1 MTDLTATGLPLD
13 NTADTAA
20 EQYDPAH
27 DYHALNAMLNLYD
40 ADGKIQFDKDKAA
53 EREYVTGHVATNSK
67 RFASTAERLE
77 YLISNQY
84 HNPAVFNQYSAEFL
98 DRIYE
103 HVESAGFEFGT
114 FLGAFKFY
122 TSYALKTFDGRLYLE
137 DFPQR
142 CAAVALELAA
152 GNEQQAIEYADE
164 MLAGRFQPATPT
176 FLNLGKA
183 QRGEPVS
190 CFLVRIEDN
199 MESISRGINAALQLS
214 KRGGG
219 VALLLSGGQTCTA
232 VLLDNSLGVQYS
244 GNVPAAS
251 HILRAA
257 DGFYLLTDSTVECF
271 NKAGEFQWTQP
282 MDAKPQA
289 GVLNGR
295 QLLVFSGN
303 TVQQVTA
310 PEPDSSSAS

>member
-84 HNPAVFNQYSAEFL
+84 YNPAVFNQYSAEFL

-164 MLAGRFQPATPT
+164 
-176 FLNLGKA
+176 
-183 QRGEPVS
+183 
-190 CFLVRIEDN
+190 
-199 MESISRGINAALQLS
+199 
-214 KRGGG
+214 G
-219 VALLLSGGQTCTA
+219 VAAIACLA
-232 VLLDNSLGVQYS
+232 
-244 GNVPAAS
+244 
-251 HILRAA
+251 HI
-257 DGFYLLTDSTVECF
+257 E
-271 NKAGEFQWTQP
+271 P
-282 MDAKPQA
+282 MFTMDP
-289 GVLNGR
+289 GR
-295 QLLVFSGN
+295 SVATRLVATFWVMKKNALFSFMYW
-303 TVQQVTA
+303 
-310 PEPDSSSAS
+310 S